1 MPDKRTVLANP
12 DRHAQETS
20 TQAGILQEETE
31 ETEMIEV
38 NKLVASSPP
47 LCFPLFA
54 PVPPIGLSQ
63 VNQFTGVQHHSAEC
77 LQRVVPKKLAT
88 VGHLT

>member
-54 PVPPIGLSQ
+54 PVPLFPAPLTESHYIG
-63 VNQFTGVQHHSAEC
+63 H
-77 LQRVVPKKLAT
+77 
-88 VGHLT
+88 